1 MRELAT
7 GLRANDQCQR
17 ADPVHHDANKMCS
30 LRIVRGAEQTR
41 EDEQRPGKQHQARV
55 TPQRAQCMRRNTT
68 AFG

>member
-7 GLRANDQCQR
+7 GLRAKDQCQR
-17 ADPVHHDANKMCS
+17 ADPVHHDAHKMCL

-41 EDEQRPGKQHQARV
+41 EDKLRPGKQHQARV
-55 TPQRAQCMRRNTT
+55 TQCMRRNTT